1 MIVLKGITWDHER
14 GYSPLVYTSRA
25 FSKLHPDIRIDWK
38 KRTLKEYGDYPVEKL
53 AQTYDLLLVDHPFM
67 GEAAKQNIL
76 LDLEQYMDAEAL
88 AIRAQQELGV
98 SHRCYRYGD
107 KQLAL
112 SVDTA
117 MVTAVY
123 RPDLLSQLNMAPPKT
138 FAEMCSFAKALPEGK
153 KIASPLCP
161 TDIWCTFLSL
171 GAALAGADFITEE
184 RIHHEAACEALEKI
198 NTLRQLVDPRSLNWN
213 PIQVQDNMTA
223 DDTIVYAPY
232 VFQYINYA
240 WQDQPYPL
248 RYCASPLWPE
258 AQTSGVLGGVGIA
271 VSAASCHI
279 QEALEYVK
287 YVTDPAVQSGE
298 YLFSGGQPGQKAAW
312 LSAENNCMTGGFFSD
327 TLDALEHAY
336 LRPRFPGWNGF
347 QEKAGDLLHDAFGKA
362 LPVTE
367 IADALTQLFRR
378 KFHTK

>member
-88 AIRAQQELGV
+88 AIQAQQELGA
-98 SHRCYRYGD
+98 SYRCYRYGD

-117 MVTAVY
+117 MVTAAY
-123 RPDLLSQLNMAPPKT
+123 RSDLLSQFNMAPPKT
-138 FAEMCSFAKALPEGK
+138 FAEMCSFAKALPKGK

-184 RIHHEAACEALEKI
+184 RIHHEAASEALEKI

-223 DDTIVYAPY
+223 DDKIV
-232 VFQYINYA
+232 
-240 WQDQPYPL
+240 L
-248 RYCASPLWPE
+248 RVAGP
-258 AQTSGVLGGVGIA
+258 
-271 VSAASCHI
+271 AASTSLLCFASMAGS
-279 QEALEYVK
+279 QNLRC
-287 YVTDPAVQSGE
+287 SGRRR
-298 YLFSGGQPGQKAAW
+298 YRRFRSKLPH
-312 LSAENNCMTGGFFSD
+312 TGSVG
-327 TLDALEHAY
+327 
-336 LRPRFPGWNGF
+336 
-347 QEKAGDLLHDAFGKA
+347 
-362 LPVTE
+362 VCE
-367 IADALTQLFRR
+367 ICDRSHGSKR
-378 KFHTK
+378 